1 VTILLRLLSRSKV
14 EIFDWKKRI
23 LQKSPQN
30 VSHASSSRRE
40 RLLRFSA
47 KNALENASVV
57 VRLFARFV
65 FFCVFKRERERE
77 RDRLQQDHVHKY
89 IYSIKRRLSEDFD
102 GE

>member
-1 VTILLRLLSRSKV
+1 MTILLRLLSRSKV
-14 EIFDWKKRI
+14 EIFDEKENPI

-65 FFCVFKRERERE
+65 CFCVFKREREI
-77 RDRLQQDHVHKY
+77 VF
-89 IYSIKRRLSEDFD
+89 IKSTFTNTFTL
-102 GE
+102 